1 MKTKDI
7 VTGIIKHSKISVYLY
22 IQLGSISVWAL
33 MAAARFKVG
42 HFLREQHKEKTH
54 RTLTKYV
61 ISEILFVCVSQS
73 VR

>member
-7 VTGIIKHSKISVYLY
+7 VTGIIKHSKISVYLH

-33 MAAARFKVG
+33 MAARFKVG
-42 HFLREQHKEKTH
+42 HFLREQHKETSTSNPFLCAADFFLQLGSCK
-54 RTLTKYV
+54 
-61 ISEILFVCVSQS
+61 EA

>member
-7 VTGIIKHSKISVYLY
+7 VTGIIKHSKISVYLH

-42 HFLREQHKEKTH
+42 HFFE
-54 RTLTKYV
+54 RTTQGKNTQNPY
-61 ISEILFVCVSQS
+61 EICY
-73 VR
+73 